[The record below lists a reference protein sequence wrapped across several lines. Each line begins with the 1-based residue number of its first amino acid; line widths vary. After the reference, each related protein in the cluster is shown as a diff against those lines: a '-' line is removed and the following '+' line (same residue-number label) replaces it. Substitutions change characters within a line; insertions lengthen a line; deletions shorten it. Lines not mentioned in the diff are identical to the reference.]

1 MDTTPDPSLQQPF
14 PEPQAGLSGATG
26 AGEVTPNSRENSGS
40 RSFNS
45 LLKAAREDEKA
56 ALNQLFQ
63 RFYPTVQKMVHRRL
77 AIELRA
83 KRPWLLARFST
94 GDVVQEVFWSALR
107 DLRSFSGNSEDAFA
121 GYLAMIVRNRIVDS
135 IRFHHAGQRDRR
147 KAVDENEAELRV
159 SDEGDPSDAMELG
172 EEVVRYREALE
183 TFEERERLLLRARF
197 EKTHSFDA
205 LAEALGYSSP
215 YAARRAFFKAQ
226 AILTQRLASGP
237 QA

>member
-1 MDTTPDPSLQQPF
+1 MQRFQEQLKGAA
-14 PEPQAGLSGATG
+14 AGD
-26 AGEVTPNSRENSGS
+26 EV
-40 RSFNS
+40 
-45 LLKAAREDEKA
+45 
-56 ALNQLFQ
+56 ALNTLFE
-63 RFYPTVQKMVHRRL
+63 RFYPVVQTMVHRRL

-94 GDVVQEVFWSALR
+94 GDVVQEVFRSALR
-107 DLRSFSGNSEDAFA
+107 DLRAFSGNSEDAFA

-135 IRFHHAGQRDRR
+135 IRFHHASQRDRR

-159 SDEGDPSDAMELG
+159 SGEEDPSDSMEFD
-172 EEVVRYREALE
+172 EEVGRYRAALE

-226 AILTQRLASGP
+226 AILTQRLEHR
-237 QA
+237 